1 MVLPWQDAFQILS
14 SQSFKGTTTTANMP
28 LSLYDT
34 SVPAFIRG
42 LTSLSHI
49 LTVAEKYATE
59 NSIAEPE
66 IMEARLAP
74 DMLPFQF
81 QIWTVC
87 NTAKN
92 GALRVAGMEAIPTED
107 NQKTFKTMQERI
119 KATIGILEG
128 VTREQFEGAETKE
141 VTMTIAKQ
149 EHKFTGLSYLT
160 TFAIPNF
167 YFHVMAAYAILR
179 MKGVPIGK
187 GDYLAGGQS

>member
-1 MVLPWQDAFQILS
+1 MVLSWQDAFEILS
-14 SQSFKGTTTTANMP
+14 TQSSKQTVNMP

-34 SVPAFIRG
+34 SIPVFIRG

-49 LTVAEKYATE
+49 LTTAEKHASE
-59 NSIAEPE
+59 NSIPE
-66 IMEARLAP
+66 VDIMEARLAP

-81 QIWTVC
+81 QIWTIC

-92 GALRVAGMEAIPTED
+92 SLVRLAGTESIPTAD
-107 NQKTFKTMQERI
+107 DQKTFKTMQERI
-119 KATIGILEG
+119 KATIDILQAAG
-128 VTREQFEGAETKE
+128 REQFEGAETKE
-141 VTMTIAKQ
+141 VTMVIAKQ
-149 EHKFTGLSYLT
+149 ERKFTGLSYLT